1 MKLKIPNNT
10 STIVRKLIEENVSE
24 GHTVLDSTTGN
35 GNDTLALAKAVG
47 SDGYV
52 YGFDVQ
58 KKALEITLEKLK
70 ESKLDSR
77 VNLIEDSHANIDSY
91 IDRKLDFIIYN
102 LGYLPNGDKDIK
114 TNRNST
120 SISIKKALK
129 LMNING
135 LLVITV
141 YVGHAGG
148 YEEKEDLE
156 LIFKTLNQK
165 EFNVL
170 KFDFINQ
177 INNPP
182 ILYIVERLSLLKSIS
197 N

>member
-10 STIVRKLIEENVSE
+10 SNIVRKLIEENVSE
-24 GHTVLDSTTGN
+24 GNIVLDSTTGN

-47 SDGYV
+47 RDGYV

-58 KKALEITLEKLK
+58 KRALEITLEKLK

-77 VNLIEDSHANIDSY
+77 VNLIEDSHENIDRY
-91 IDRKLDFIIYN
+91 IDKKLDFIIYN
-102 LGYLPNGDKDIK
+102 LGYLPSGDKSIK
-114 TNRNST
+114 TNINST

-141 YVGHAGG
+141 YVGHVGG
-148 YEEKEDLE
+148 LEEKEGLE
-156 LIFKTLNQK
+156 LVFKTLNQK

-182 ILYIVERLSLLKSIS
+182 ILYIVERLS
-197 N
+197 